1 VKAGAAHERARNAEV
16 VATWAEEP
24 QGVDRT
30 GLLIGWAIGTP
41 AVIIVAALLAIPR
54 SLVNGTNAALVLM
67 IVVVAIA
74 AIGGRTAGILT
85 ALAAVM
91 SFDFF
96 LTKPYLSLKIESRND
111 LETAIALLVAAV
123 IVGTIASSGQLA
135 RRRVGSTNT
144 DIRRIHRVAEAASA
158 ADEVA
163 DVIAIAQ
170 DELRGLLHLRS
181 CRFEA
186 APYAD
191 GVDHPRL
198 SRNGAVAPQPI
209 MRYGRSEHGAGFELP
224 EGGAQIAVL
233 ARGEEIGRF
242 VLEPELGIVTTLDE
256 RVVAVAIADQVG
268 AVWGRPSGLARSRLT
283 DVG

>member
-1 VKAGAAHERARNAEV
+1 M
-16 VATWAEEP
+16 ATWAERPE
-24 QGVDRT
+24 GVDRT
-30 GLLIGWAIGTP
+30 GLLIGWAIGIP

-54 SLVNGTNAALVLM
+54 SLVNSTNAALVLM

-158 ADEVA
+158 AT
-163 DVIAIAQ
+163 
-170 DELRGLLHLRS
+170 RW
-181 CRFEA
+181 
-186 APYAD
+186 P
-191 GVDHPRL
+191 
-198 SRNGAVAPQPI
+198 
-209 MRYGRSEHGAGFELP
+209 
-224 EGGAQIAVL
+224 
-233 ARGEEIGRF
+233 
-242 VLEPELGIVTTLDE
+242 T
-256 RVVAVAIADQVG
+256 
-268 AVWGRPSGLARSRLT
+268 
-283 DVG
+283 